1 LSFCRNGLGFRPVA
15 VEGDTARLSATGHA
29 PLHVVLTQRPGA
41 RPKPRGTTGLYHV
54 AIRLPDRRALAR
66 VLRRLVEQEWPFQG
80 FADHL
85 VSEALYLA
93 DAEGNGLELY
103 ADRPRD
109 QWPRRNGQ
117 IQMATEPLDV
127 EALLALAED
136 DPAAAQGN
144 PTPGRAEA
152 FFAGLLGLEVTQR
165 SYPGALFLSA
175 GGYHHHVGLNVW
187 AGVGA
192 PPPPPEAVG
201 LVSFALRL
209 PDAEVWRT
217 LVERVRAAGVEVEVA
232 GEDAPRALVHDP
244 DGNGVE
250 LLATE

>member
-1 LSFCRNGLGFRPVA
+1 
-15 VEGDTARLSATGHA
+15 
-29 PLHVVLTQRPGA
+29 
-41 RPKPRGTTGLYHV
+41 
-54 AIRLPDRRALAR
+54 
-66 VLRRLVEQEWPFQG
+66 
-80 FADHL
+80 
-85 VSEALYLA
+85 
-93 DAEGNGLELY
+93 
-103 ADRPRD
+103 
-109 QWPRRNGQ
+109 
-117 IQMATEPLDV
+117 
-127 EALLALAED
+127 
-136 DPAAAQGN
+136 
-144 PTPGRAEA
+144 RAEA

-165 SYPGALFLSA
+165 GYPGALFLSA

-217 LVERVRAAGVEVEVA
+217 LVERVRAAGVEVEAA